1 MGAWTSTFTIG
12 FTLAYA
18 PSIIHQ
24 PFLQLK
30 DVSIPNQPIWAKDQA
45 RTGHPDL
52 GKVVLYQM
60 SYFRGKIEVC
70 YYTKI
75 RDSLQSTCD
84 TL

>member
-12 FTLAYA
+12 ITLAYA

-60 SYFRGKIEVC
+60 SYSRLNFYK
-70 YYTKI
+70 YTTTYLGNN
-75 RDSLQSTCD
+75 DCT
-84 TL
+84 

>member
-30 DVSIPNQPIWAKDQA
+30 DVSFPNQPFYV
-45 RTGHPDL
+45 L
-52 GKVVLYQM
+52 GTRIELVLP
-60 SYFRGKIEVC
+60 G
-70 YYTKI
+70 
-75 RDSLQSTCD
+75 
-84 TL
+84 